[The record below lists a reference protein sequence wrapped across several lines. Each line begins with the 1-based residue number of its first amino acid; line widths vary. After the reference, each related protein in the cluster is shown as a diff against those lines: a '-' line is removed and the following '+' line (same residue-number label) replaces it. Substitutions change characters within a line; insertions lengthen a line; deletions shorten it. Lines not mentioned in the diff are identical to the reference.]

1 MQDEIVTRI
10 ARALEIQLSA
20 VDAAR
25 VEETRPGNLDA
36 EDLARRCKAGDWNAA
51 PLSKEWEA
59 AYALCARALQI
70 DDRNV
75 TALGRMAWWH
85 ILPVLEAQSP
95 APRPRSAKPTSLP
108 RGHLLSTRTT
118 IGLTSPRP
126 GFSWPKI
133 DTKRRSSRRN
143 AALL

>member
-75 TALGRMAWWH
+75 TALGRMAWWR

-95 APRPRSAKPTSLP
+95 DPQATIRQADELASGDLP
-108 RGHLLSTRTT
+108 STRTT

>member
-10 ARALEIQLSA
+10 ARAALEIQLSA

-36 EDLARRCKAGDWNAA
+36 ERTWPDGASDWNAA
-51 PLSKEWEA
+51 PSSKEWEA

-95 APRPRSAKPTSLP
+95 DPQATIRQADDLALAGLAIDPNDYWAHFSKAGVPHGPK
-108 RGHLLSTRTT
+108 STRR
-118 IGLTSPRP
+118 GDRP
-126 GFSWPKI
+126 GE
-133 DTKRRSSRRN
+133 RSL
-143 AALL
+143 A